1 MKYLVTLENTEVYT
15 LRYLIEANSEEEA
28 IKKLLDDGEGDYID
42 DEYQYTK
49 DSKVIEC
56 KLDDED

>member
-1 MKYLVTLENTEVYT
+1 MKYLVTLENEEIYR
-15 LRYLIEANSEEEA
+15 LRYLVEADSQEEA
-28 IKKLLDDGEGDYID
+28 IKKIDEDEGDYID

-56 KLDDED
+56 KLNDED